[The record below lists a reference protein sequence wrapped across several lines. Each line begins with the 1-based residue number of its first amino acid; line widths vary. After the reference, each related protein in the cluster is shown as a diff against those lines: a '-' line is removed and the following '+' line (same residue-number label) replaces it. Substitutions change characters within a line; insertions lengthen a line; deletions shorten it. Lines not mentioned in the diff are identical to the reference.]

1 MRILLLLL
9 LYAFFILV
17 LVWIQQEKREK
28 CSTHLYLTT
37 FLSPMDF
44 EAVWTD
50 YLERMGEMQPQ
61 RNAFLHRDNS
71 FVSADSI
78 VYRILSKPEY
88 VDAVIRGMNL
98 PETDQKRN
106 WFLSRN
112 HPIEYRRYTV
122 GGRMARHRDTQLYR
136 IPQVECILT
145 LHNSSDCRT
154 EFDTDDGV
162 DSVSSLPNSVLAVR
176 AGPQGVFHT
185 VTEVTRGER
194 CFVKFILTCT
204 NEWVS
209 G

>member
-1 MRILLLLL
+1 MRVLLLLL
-9 LYAFFILV
+9 SAFLILV
-17 LVWIQQEKREK
+17 LVWSQQEQRPR
-28 CSTHLYLTT
+28 SSGTHLYLTT
-37 FLSPMDF
+37 FLSPTDF

-50 YLERMGEMQPQ
+50 YLERVGEMQPQ
-61 RNAFLHRDNS
+61 RNARLHRDNS
-71 FVSADSI
+71 FVSTDSI

-98 PETDQKRN
+98 PESDLQRN

-145 LHNSSDCRT
+145 LSNTSDGRT
-154 EFDTDDGV
+154 EFETDDGV
-162 DSVSSLPNSVLAVR
+162 DSISSLPNSVLAVR

-204 NEWVS
+204 DDWVS
-209 G
+209 E